1 MVWEELTKKKYSI
14 SLDWKGQKAEG
25 AGIEQQLD
33 PTNVAPIQIQG
44 MTTQMSCISA
54 EFVISSHPAREG
66 GGGREEIVLNKQ
78 LGREELPAR

>member
-33 PTNVAPIQIQG
+33 PTNVAPIQIHG
-44 MTTQMSCISA
+44 MTPQLGLLLVLTLLGS
-54 EFVISSHPAREG
+54 G
-66 GGGREEIVLNKQ
+66 GGGEEIVLNKQ